1 MSINLVGDA
10 NNTAGRASTS
20 IASLERLLVSTLAK
34 IIGAGVDNN
43 STLYNKLACNF
54 LFQQDSID
62 LFIWICGLTYANNR
76 LRANQLD
83 VLVLDRALGVTL
95 GISSDVAKVT
105 NVAVLV
111 GGSTVGLVV
120 GVDWSKEEGISWLK
134 WNVAHFKVKA
144 SWDLQ

>member
-1 MSINLVGDA
+1 M
-10 NNTAGRASTS
+10 
-20 IASLERLLVSTLAK
+20 
-34 IIGAGVDNN
+34 DNN
-43 STLYNKLACNF
+43 STLYEELARNF

-62 LFIWICGLTYANNR
+62 LYIWVCGLTYANNR

-105 NVAVLV
+105 NMAVLI

-120 GVDWSKEEGISWLK
+120 GVDWGKK
-134 WNVAHFKVKA
+134 TRY
-144 SWDLQ
+144 